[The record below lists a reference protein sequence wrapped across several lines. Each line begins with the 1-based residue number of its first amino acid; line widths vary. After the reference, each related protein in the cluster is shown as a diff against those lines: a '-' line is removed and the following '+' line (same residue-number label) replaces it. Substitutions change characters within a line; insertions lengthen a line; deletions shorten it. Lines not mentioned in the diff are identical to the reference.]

1 MWGEDGEL
9 GRVYAGCR
17 ALYTLV
23 MRGQELVHFTKVLV
37 AGEELLLKVACSAM
51 SEVGKGNYLTQQ
63 ALHALLPYARIH
75 LPDVKRLRL
84 QVGMDNEAA
93 MHVYQQLGFEELPR
107 DELLEE
113 PEEGHECWG
122 VAVAELQRRLS
133 AAAPPN
139 SRFACAVYAGF

>member
-51 SEVGKGNYLTQQ
+51 SEVGKGNYLTV
-63 ALHALLPYARIH
+63 L
-75 LPDVKRLRL
+75 
-84 QVGMDNEAA
+84 
-93 MHVYQQLGFEELPR
+93 VYVF
-107 DELLEE
+107 
-113 PEEGHECWG
+113 
-122 VAVAELQRRLS
+122 LS
-133 AAAPPN
+133 PTLYQYFLSPCIYPFR
-139 SRFACAVYAGF
+139 SP